1 MSTTVVRCSQ
11 PSCREPAAY
20 KVAAPWSDRRFSE
33 LKTYGHAC
41 AEHLGPVF
49 RAAED
54 RRATYQPAPGESVED
69 IHIYRYEKGLLD
81 KQLQRL
87 PELEENYRSWGS
99 GPEGV

>member
-1 MSTTVVRCSQ
+1 MSPTVVRCSM

-20 KVAAPWSDRRFSE
+20 KVAAPWSDGRFTE

-49 RAAED
+49 RAAEE
-54 RRATYQPAPGESVED
+54 RRATYRPAAGESVGE
-69 IHIYRYEKGLLD
+69 IEIYRYGNGWLD
-81 KQLQRL
+81 WQLQRV
-87 PELEENYRSWGS
+87 EDLEENYRSWGS

>member
-1 MSTTVVRCSQ
+1 MSKIVVRCSQ
-11 PSCREPAAY
+11 PNCSEPAAY
-20 KVAAPWSDRRFSE
+20 KVAARWSDRQFSE

-54 RRATYQPAPGESVED
+54 RRATYRPAPGESVDE
-69 IHIYRYEKGLLD
+69 IRIYRYESGLRD
-81 KQLQRL
+81 RQLQRL

-99 GPEGV
+99 GSEGV